1 MQYKTYNYT
10 KAQLKSMIMGKIKNA
25 NPQTKTVVRRNIA
38 VMTKLQLERTLE
50 KITVKKSGNISIH
63 FPCLYN

>member
-25 NPQTKTVVRRNIA
+25 NPHTKIVVRRNLA
-38 VMTKLQLERTLE
+38 VMTKPQLERTLE
-50 KITVKKSGNISIH
+50 KITVKKGGDISIRD
-63 FPCLYN
+63 LG

>member
-1 MQYKTYNYT
+1 
-10 KAQLKSMIMGKIKNA
+10 MIMGKIKNA

-63 FPCLYN
+63 DLG